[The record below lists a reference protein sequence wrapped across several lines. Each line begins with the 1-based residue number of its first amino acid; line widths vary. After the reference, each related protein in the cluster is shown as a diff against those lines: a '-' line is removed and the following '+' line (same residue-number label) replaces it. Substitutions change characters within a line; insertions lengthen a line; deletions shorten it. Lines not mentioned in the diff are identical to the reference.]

1 MNDSD
6 FLGSGWKY
14 PLKVQNSALQL
25 SHGEDSIRESIMIIL
40 QTARGER
47 VMRPT
52 FGCSIHNYVFSP
64 NNSTTARSLEGAVEE
79 ALLEFEPRVEV
90 NRVRVYSNAEEESR
104 LNIEIDYIVKSSNAR
119 GNLVYPFYLENQ

>member
-1 MNDSD
+1 MSDSD

-14 PLKVQNSALQL
+14 PLKVHSSVLQL

-52 FGCSIHNYVFSP
+52 FGCSIHNYVFAP
-64 NNSTTARSLEGAVEE
+64 NNSTTARSLQRAVEE
-79 ALLEFEPRVEV
+79 SLLEFEPRVEV
-90 NRVRVYSNAEEESR
+90 DQVRVYSDTGEENR
-104 LNIEIDYIVKSSNAR
+104 LNIEIDYTVKSSNAR